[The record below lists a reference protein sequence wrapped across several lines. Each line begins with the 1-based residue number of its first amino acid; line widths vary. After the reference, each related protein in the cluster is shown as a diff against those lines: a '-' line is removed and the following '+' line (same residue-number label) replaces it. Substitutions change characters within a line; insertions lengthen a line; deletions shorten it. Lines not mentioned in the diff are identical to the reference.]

1 MKINSAEFV
10 VSAVYKK
17 DYPSQ
22 RIYQVAFVGRSNV
35 GKSSLINSLLN
46 RKRLVKTSSRP
57 GRTQTINFF
66 RINEAF
72 HFVDLP
78 GYGFAKVP
86 ASVRKGFGPMVERYL
101 EQNRLL
107 RVVVHIVDVRH
118 RPTAA
123 DKVMREYL
131 QYQRIPVLTVAT
143 KSDKLSRHKNLK
155 QLAVIRSTLD
165 IPAGEPLVLFSA
177 STADG
182 KKETWEYLQAFL
194 NAVDNE
200 KEKE

>member
-1 MKINSAEFV
+1 MKIHSAEFV
-10 VSAVYKK
+10 VSAVHKK
-17 DYPSQ
+17 NYPSRKIPQ
-22 RIYQVAFVGRSNV
+22 IAFVGRSNV
-35 GKSSLINSLLN
+35 GKSSLINALLN

-101 EQNRLL
+101 EKNRLL
-107 RVVVHIVDVRH
+107 AVVVHIVDVRH

-131 QYQRIPVLTVAT
+131 LYQRIPVLTVAT
-143 KSDKLSRHKNLK
+143 KSDKLSRQKNLK
-155 QLAVIRSTLD
+155 QLAVIRSSLD
-165 IPAGEPLVLFSA
+165 IPEREPLVLFSA
-177 STADG
+177 TTSDG
-182 KKETWEYLQAFL
+182 KKEVWGCVQAFL
-194 NAVDNE
+194 DALDIG